1 MSYRFPS
8 TPTESCRG
16 SIMPILSYR
25 AHATVSLFCFH
36 QRSPLLLAKYEYCT
50 SSVLSTAL
58 ASREF
63 PRGLIPPTFEQ
74 HPPASGKKKG
84 ERGRGGREKGK
95 GREEGKGRD
104 PQGLVDT
111 PMFQILTNTLLARFR
126 SNVTT
131 VHDLH

>member
-1 MSYRFPS
+1 M
-8 TPTESCRG
+8 
-16 SIMPILSYR
+16 
-25 AHATVSLFCFH
+25 SLFCFH

-84 ERGRGGREKGK
+84 ERERGGREKGK

-111 PMFQILTNTLLARFR
+111 PMFQILKNTLLARYR
-126 SNVTT
+126 SNITT